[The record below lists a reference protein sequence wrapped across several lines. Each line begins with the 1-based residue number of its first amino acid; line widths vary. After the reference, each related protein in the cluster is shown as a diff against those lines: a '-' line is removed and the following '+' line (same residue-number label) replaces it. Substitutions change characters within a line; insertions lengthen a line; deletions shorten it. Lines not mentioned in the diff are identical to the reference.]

1 MKEEATMIR
10 PKPKAHSPKSKAE
23 GWHGWDDYAQFYD
36 WENAQTLGRQDVAFW
51 QRLARQ
57 ARGPI
62 LELGSGTGR
71 ITVPVGRMANVRLVG
86 VDRSDS
92 MLAYARRRV
101 RHGARRSVTALATEP
116 TSSRACASTSARSR

>member
-1 MKEEATMIR
+1 MAGR
-10 PKPKAHSPKSKAE
+10 KPKAQNLKSEAHSPKPTE

-71 ITVPVGRMANVRLVG
+71 VTLPVGRVATVPLIG
-86 VDRSDS
+86 VDRS
-92 MLAYARRRV
+92 A
-101 RHGARRSVTALATEP
+101 
-116 TSSRACASTSARSR
+116 SS